1 MLLPWRGIFWKILC
15 FLIKKTL
22 YNICIK
28 DRFSVTEEPML
39 EISNCYK
46 LLRLDE
52 DCSDLELRR
61 RFRKCAMATHP
72 DRLKLSPTLQD
83 IPQQAFVRFNEA
95 YKRIVSYR
103 KQLIRHQKESVNA
116 KRGDF
121 GSEPKGFNLNE
132 IRERLAK
139 INASLF
145 EASKPEGTNSYGFNS
160 EIDRIYEQHMN
171 IMDSLGDRL
180 RQMRGK

>member
-1 MLLPWRGIFWKILC
+1 
-15 FLIKKTL
+15 
-22 YNICIK
+22 
-28 DRFSVTEEPML
+28 ML

-46 LLRLDE
+46 LLRLEE

-72 DRLKLSPTLQD
+72 DRIKLSSTFQD
-83 IPQQAFVRFNEA
+83 IPQQAFLRFNEA

-103 KQLIRHQKESVNA
+103 KQLGNRQRESANA
-116 KRGDF
+116 ERQDF
-121 GSEPKGFNLNE
+121 GSEPKGFNLEE

-145 EASKPEGTNSYGFNS
+145 ETGKSEGGNSYGFNS